1 MEYVLE
7 THDLY
12 KRYKQTDVVCG
23 VNMHVKRGEIYGFVG
38 RNGAGKTTV
47 MRLVCGLVQKS
58 VRGDRRSV
66 TLRRIERY
74 RQ

>member
-38 RNGAGKTTV
+38 RNGAG
-47 MRLVCGLVQKS
+47 
-58 VRGDRRSV
+58 
-66 TLRRIERY
+66 
-74 RQ
+74 